1 MEEEL
6 LRKMAIEQFLKG
18 KSPISIYGDLGR
30 SKPWFYKWLH
40 RYQSGRDEWFKDE
53 SKAPHHPNK
62 TPEDTQK
69 LVTNVRLQLEEHP
82 FAQIGVSAI
91 QWELRKLGVPP
102 PPDWTINRILKREGL
117 AKKNSLYPQRSGIPL
132 FPRPPG
138 GQPYPSSRSSGPPV
152 YQERWTLL
160 FAPYPGPLQPS
171 GLYPS
176 PAPQRRRFG
185 GPGATAL
192 LENDRPPR
200 FSPSGQRTFFPRKQS
215 LPSLLRDRSSTLFIS
230 GDRSPFHSDRRALA
244 QWNRGKLQ

>member
-1 MEEEL
+1 MEEEF

-40 RYQSGRDEWFKDE
+40 RYQSGHDEWFRDE
-53 SKAPHHPNK
+53 SKAPHHPNE

-69 LVTNVRLQLEEHP
+69 LVRNIRLQLEENP

-117 AKKNSLYPQRSGIPL
+117 VKKNSLYPQRGGISL
-132 FPRPPG
+132 LPRTPG
-138 GQPYPSSRSSGPPV
+138 DQQHPSSRSSGPPV
-152 YQERWTLL
+152 YQGRRAFL
-160 FAPYPGPLQPS
+160 FASYSGPLQPS
-171 GLYPS
+171 RLYPS

-185 GPGATAL
+185 GQGVAAL
-192 LENDRPPR
+192 LENDGPPR
-200 FSPSGQRTFFPRKQS
+200 FSPTRQRALFPRKQS
-215 LPSLLRDRSSTLFIS
+215 LPSLLRHRPSTLFIP
-230 GDRSPFHSDRRALA
+230 GDRSGFHSHRRTLA
-244 QWNRGKLQ
+244 QWNH